1 MRCIK
6 LAALT
11 AAAALAVVAGAAA
24 CGTAVSPSASS
35 SPAASSAVA
44 TGQLGHTV
52 TVFASD
58 GTAYTVAAMKVLDP
72 AQASPDA
79 AATPAPG
86 TRFVGVEYVISAT
99 AGSLSEDARNGAFAR
114 GSDGQIYSAVTD
126 GAITAGTAFGGG
138 TGQITLAPG
147 QSATGWVTFQIPDG
161 VTVTSVEWRPNEQSN
176 ATGLTWNVS

>member
-1 MRCIK
+1 MRHGRQPVSIVQPSGQ
-6 LAALT
+6 LA
-11 AAAALAVVAGAAA
+11 G
-24 CGTAVSPSASS
+24 P
-35 SPAASSAVA
+35 

-79 AATPAPG
+79 AATPAPS

-114 GSDGQIYSAVTD
+114 GSDGQIYSALAD
-126 GAITAGTAFGGG
+126 GPITAGTAFGGG